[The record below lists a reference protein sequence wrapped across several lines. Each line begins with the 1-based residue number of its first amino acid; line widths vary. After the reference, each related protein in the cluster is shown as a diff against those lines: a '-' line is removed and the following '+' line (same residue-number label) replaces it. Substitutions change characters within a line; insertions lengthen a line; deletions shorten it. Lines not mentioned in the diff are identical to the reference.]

1 MSTVVNK
8 SVVSNPVVSNPV
20 VSNAVVSNAVVDS
33 AAGSSVGVARPTL
46 VVRSRLHLTGRG
58 RAVFTALAAVPI
70 VAVALVL
77 ALNGGVA
84 VASGPAADVSFEY
97 VTIKSGQSL
106 WQLAES
112 IAPEA
117 DPRDVISDIVRL
129 NRLPTTEVQPG
140 QRLALPNV

>member
-1 MSTVVNK
+1 MSTVVTSTLVNSAGVNSTAAISA
-8 SVVSNPVVSNPV
+8 SVAQP
-20 VSNAVVSNAVVDS
+20 
-33 AAGSSVGVARPTL
+33 SV
-46 VVRSRLHLTGRG
+46 VVRSRLHLTRRG

-84 VASGPAADVSFEY
+84 IASGQTADGGVEAVGFEY

-112 IAPEA
+112 IAPGA
-117 DPRDVISDIVRL
+117 DPRDVISAIVSL
-129 NRLPTTEVQPG
+129 NQLPTTEVQPG
-140 QRLALPNV
+140 QRLALPND